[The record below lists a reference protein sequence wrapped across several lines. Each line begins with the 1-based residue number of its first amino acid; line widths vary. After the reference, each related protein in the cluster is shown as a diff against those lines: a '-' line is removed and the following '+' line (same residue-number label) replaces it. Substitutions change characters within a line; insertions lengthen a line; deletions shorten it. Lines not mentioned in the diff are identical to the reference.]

1 MKPVVHLRSHPRTWL
16 VLVALLGSCAGTLH
30 AQVTLR
36 IGDAAKRDG
45 DAIYQALEPAQE
57 KKSDTGTVMSLNCG
71 HYRLYAYGKD
81 EPPQSVLSFKKVSA
95 SKVPVGIRLLLE
107 TTSEGSNWYETELP
121 AGLCEVKVALPE
133 GYSWFSHRLGA
144 GPEGASGPCTTDTGT
159 CCEPGCGPC
168 DGHARYRITYDVAAD
183 RICVMKKVRGNGGE
197 EWRTLTGRKPILRPN
212 VHRFVEVRM
221 VNFNDLVGAPKLEY
235 RFENLHQEY
244 GDLFATAF
252 MKVPSTPTPAPVLPE
267 DSAGATSKDTS
278 GINIAAADSN
288 AKCDLMADMEQAGT
302 KIAALLKESVGSVT
316 DVEKG
321 FKAALSELCNK
332 DMEPAG
338 IVAGKVD
345 LKARCIALVD
355 PDSLCDETKL
365 LAVRESLVKAYYRAG
380 AHAIKQLHESFA
392 KRLKE
397 AKALPITPDKEAMK
411 VELDKEIAEAFTAA
425 WWSLLEGFALQPKL
439 DSVVDK
445 AADLK
450 VLPEGVKQDELHKL
464 VKELQQLY
472 HDLTTYTN
480 YALAPIQMKDMDL
493 LHLQFKLGDNKLND
507 MPYEFHL
514 AGGWKIDFSAGIAIT
529 GLQDH
534 KYFYSDVRQE
544 TVQQVDAQGD
554 TSSVAKNYATIREST
569 RSPFD
574 WSAAVMAHAYSRTAI
589 VPAVG
594 MTMGVLLRPESV
606 RWLGG
611 TSVMLGHRHRFVLS
625 GGVAVGKAKRLA
637 DGKELAVEIE
647 LSTDQLNTTPSVEEF
662 TDVGW
667 FFAVS
672 YNIAGVQLTR

>member
-1 MKPVVHLRSHPRTWL
+1 MKPLVHLRTHSHTWL
-16 VLVALLGSCAGTLH
+16 ILVALLGSCAGTLH
-30 AQVTLR
+30 AQDILH
-36 IGDAAKRDG
+36 IGKAAKRDG
-45 DAIYQALEPAQE
+45 DAIYQALDRTSQ
-57 KKSDTGTVMSLNCG
+57 KKSEMALNCG
-71 HYRLYAYGKD
+71 HYRLYAYGAA
-81 EPPQSVLSFKKVSA
+81 EPKHAVLSFKVVPDA

-107 TTSEGSNWYETELP
+107 TTNAGSNWYETELP
-121 AGLCEVKVALPE
+121 AGLCDVEVKLPE

-144 GPEGASGPCTTDTGT
+144 GPQGASGPCTTDPGT
-159 CCEPGCGPC
+159 CCEPGCGPS

-197 EWRTLTGRKPILRPN
+197 EWRTLTGREPILRPN

-252 MKVPSTPTPAPVLPE
+252 MKVPSTPTPVPDLPE
-267 DSAGATSKDTS
+267 GPEDITAKDTS
-278 GINIAAADSN
+278 ENMNMVNDSAAS
-288 AKCDLMADMEQAGT
+288 CDLMGDLTKAKAGIT
-302 KIAALLKESVGSVT
+302 ALLTKTSFTVIDIETTFRDSLS
-316 DVEKG
+316 KG
-321 FKAALSELCNK
+321 CSTGM
-332 DMEPAG
+332 DPAD
-338 IVAGKVD
+338 IVAGTVD
-345 LKARCIALVD
+345 LEERCKVLRRTGSACDATGLKAMR
-355 PDSLCDETKL
+355 DSLT
-365 LAVRESLVKAYYRAG
+365 KAYYRAG

-397 AKALPITPDKEAMK
+397 AKALPITPDKEAIK

-425 WWSLLEGFALQPKL
+425 WWSLLEGFELQPKL
-439 DSVVDK
+439 EGVVDK

-464 VKELQQLY
+464 VKELQQIY

-544 TVQQVDAQGD
+544 MVQQVDAQGD

-662 TDVGW
+662 TDIGW